1 MNKSLTIIVPAY
13 NEEKFLA
20 EAVKTY
26 DRLARSVVKDY
37 EIIIINDG
45 SADRTGEIADAVK
58 KQNPHVRVV
67 HNKGNKGLGYNY
79 RKGIELARKNYAT
92 LLPGEAELLFNP
104 LRKNLLQIGKA
115 DIIIPYI
122 DNKEN
127 SKVRPLHRRAI
138 SKLFTFLL
146 NTLFGLHLRYYNAHV
161 IHQTKVVRK
170 VKMSTNSFAYQAEIL
185 IRLLK
190 GKKKY
195 SYIMVPYQSKKAKG
209 KSSCLKIKNLM
220 SVMRTVIKLFFDI
233 YFNKNRS

>member
-1 MNKSLTIIVPAY
+1 MDKSLTIIIPAY

-20 EAVKTY
+20 EAIRTY
-26 DRLARSVVKDY
+26 DRIARSAVKDY
-37 EIIIINDG
+37 EIIVINDG
-45 SADRTGEIADAVK
+45 SSDRTGEIADAMK
-58 KQNPHVRVV
+58 KQNPRVRVV

-79 RKGIELARKNYAT
+79 GKGVELARKNYVTMVPA
-92 LLPGEAELLFNP
+92 EAELLFNP
-104 LRKNLLQIGKA
+104 LRKNFLQIGKA
-115 DIIIPYI
+115 DIIIPYL
-122 DNKEN
+122 DNKDN
-127 SKVRPLHRRAI
+127 SKVRPFHRRIVSSA
-138 SKLFTFLL
+138 FTFLL

-195 SYIMVPYQSKKAKG
+195 SYIMVPYETKKAKG
-209 KSSCLKIKNLM
+209 RSSCMRVKNLIG
-220 SVMRTVIKLFFDI
+220 VARTIIRLFFDI